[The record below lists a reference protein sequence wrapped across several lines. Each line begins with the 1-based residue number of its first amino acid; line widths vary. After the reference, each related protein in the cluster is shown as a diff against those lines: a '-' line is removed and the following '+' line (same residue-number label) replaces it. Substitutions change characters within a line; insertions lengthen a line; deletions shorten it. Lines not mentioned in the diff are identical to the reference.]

1 MCRVF
6 CISILFV
13 CHIDAYCLYST
24 AIHSLY
30 QKWNEKSS
38 NPFAA
43 LDDSGD
49 EAPKSKAAPA
59 PAASKKS
66 NTKTVAPASKL
77 DPKTKPRNNDRN
89 TKHGRGGRAPVR
101 DGKRAYDRRS
111 GTGRGKEIK
120 KDGGGARNW
129 GSDKND
135 AKKLEGRINEDE
147 DIVAPA
153 AVVSEEK
160 PAADVP
166 VEEEEPPV
174 VDNTLTYAEY
184 MASKG
189 KKEETSLR
197 EMKNEFAGVTVAVKE
212 VEDTFISMGGI
223 KKKKEKK
230 QKEAK
235 KTIALGFRV
244 VGS

>member
-1 MCRVF
+1 
-6 CISILFV
+6 
-13 CHIDAYCLYST
+13 
-24 AIHSLY
+24 
-30 QKWNEKSS
+30 
-38 NPFAA
+38 
-43 LDDSGD
+43 
-49 EAPKSKAAPA
+49 
-59 PAASKKS
+59 
-66 NTKTVAPASKL
+66 
-77 DPKTKPRNNDRN
+77 
-89 TKHGRGGRAPVR
+89 
-101 DGKRAYDRRS
+101 
-111 GTGRGKEIK
+111 
-120 KDGGGARNW
+120 
-129 GSDKND
+129 
-135 AKKLEGRINEDE
+135 LEGRINEDE

>member
-1 MCRVF
+1 
-6 CISILFV
+6 
-13 CHIDAYCLYST
+13 
-24 AIHSLY
+24 
-30 QKWNEKSS
+30 
-38 NPFAA
+38 
-43 LDDSGD
+43 
-49 EAPKSKAAPA
+49 
-59 PAASKKS
+59 
-66 NTKTVAPASKL
+66 
-77 DPKTKPRNNDRN
+77 
-89 TKHGRGGRAPVR
+89 
-101 DGKRAYDRRS
+101 
-111 GTGRGKEIK
+111 
-120 KDGGGARNW
+120 
-129 GSDKND
+129 
-135 AKKLEGRINEDE
+135 LEGRINEDE

-223 KKKKEKK
+223 KKKKKQK